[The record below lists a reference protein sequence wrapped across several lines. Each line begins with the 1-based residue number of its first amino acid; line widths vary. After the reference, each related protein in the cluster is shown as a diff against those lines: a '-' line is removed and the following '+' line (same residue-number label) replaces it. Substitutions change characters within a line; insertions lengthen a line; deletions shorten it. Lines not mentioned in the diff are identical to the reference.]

1 MDASDRKNLYVT
13 GGLGPSAQNEGLTF
27 DYDLPN
33 ETAYAETCAAVALVF
48 WASRML
54 GPGPDRTYADVM
66 ERALYN
72 GALVGLSLDGTRF
85 FYDNPLESRG
95 KHHRWTWHRCPC
107 CPQTLRGW
115 WRLSAPTSMAKR
127 KMKSRSTFIAT
138 A

>member
-85 FYDNPLESRG
+85 FMTIPWRVAASTIAGPGIAALAAPKHCAAGGVCRHLPL
-95 KHHRWTWHRCPC
+95 
-107 CPQTLRGW
+107 
-115 WRLSAPTSMAKR
+115 WRSGR
-127 KMKSRSTFIAT
+127 
-138 A
+138 